1 MVGAFA
7 VGKTSLVKRFVK
19 GVFDERYL
27 TTVGVK
33 IDRKEVEVKGRQV
46 NIMLWDL
53 AGEDAMAGVR
63 LDYLRGASGY
73 LLVLDGTRPE
83 TLDTA
88 ISLRE
93 RIQDQIGA
101 LPYAMAVNKIDLVDE
116 WRIDEARLD
125 AEVQAGANL
134 VRTSALTGDGVEAM
148 FVHLAR
154 AMLGPS

>member
-33 IDRKEVEVKGRQV
+33 IDRKEVHLGDQQV
-46 NIMLWDL
+46 NVMLWDL
-53 AGEDAMAGVR
+53 AGEDALSGVR

-73 LLVLDGTRPE
+73 VLVVDGTRPD

-88 ISLRE
+88 ITLRT
-93 RIQDQIGA
+93 RIQGHLGG
-101 LPYAMAVNKIDLVDE
+101 LPSVVAVNKSDLQDE
-116 WRIDEARLD
+116 WRIEQARLD
-125 AEVQAGANL
+125 TLREAGSM
-134 VRTSALTGDGVEAM
+134 VVHTSAMSGEGVEPM
-148 FVHLAR
+148 FQGLVQG
-154 AMLGPS
+154 MLGRV